1 MGHRPEVREFSGLPA
16 FWCRDHGRRPVIA
29 GLPWES
35 WLLLLGSVVVPLAI
49 VIRFFRV
56 QRRKRKTRSDGGLT
70 GGGAGLSSGGGGST
84 R

>member
-1 MGHRPEVREFSGLPA
+1 M
-16 FWCRDHGRRPVIA
+16 IA

-35 WLLLLGSVVVPLAI
+35 WLLLLGSVLVPLAI

-56 QRRKRKTRSDGGLT
+56 QRRERKTRYPGGRTGSGEGGLT
-70 GGGAGLSSGGGGST
+70 GGAEGST